1 MSHGKGVGEVSH
13 GKGIGQVS
21 QNDPRVEFFFPVS
34 LARQSNKHCRYM
46 DKEQSPST
54 LE

>member
-1 MSHGKGVGEVSH
+1 MSHGKGVG
-13 GKGIGQVS
+13 QVS
-21 QNDPRVEFFFPVS
+21 QNEPRVEFFS

-54 LE
+54 LEKKRNRIDGFWQ